1 MLTLTPNQIEEVLEI
16 IQTHQ
21 LKFISN
27 YVGMDMLSNSEIK
40 QLGKAGID
48 VKSLPA
54 ISIVENAFKFGIL
67 SAALEEGISKKL
79 TYNQFKDFLK
89 ETDTLKLTSQE
100 DYALN
105 QVKTRAYSD
114 IKGLGNKIGTK
125 FQTLL
130 IEQNQAK
137 REEYEKIIKDTS
149 AKTIITKQSITQMVS
164 ELGTQTADWSRD
176 FGRISDFILHSAF
189 DTGRAEKIL
198 EEYGEDAEV
207 YKDVYPH
214 ACKHCIRLY
223 TTGGVGSEPLTFKV
237 KDLLKNGT
245 NIGKKTEDWL
255 PVIGS
260 THPHC
265 RCTIRRVPQGYSW
278 SNEKGMYSIP
288 TKERKVER
296 QSKVII
302 KFGDKTIRA

>member
-1 MLTLTPNQIEEVLEI
+1 MLFLTPNQIEEVLEI

-27 YVGMDMLSNSEIK
+27 YVGADTLSNSEIK
-40 QLGKAGID
+40 QLEKAGID

-89 ETDTLKLTSQE
+89 QTETLKLTSQE
-100 DYALN
+100 DFALE

-137 REEYEKIIKDTS
+137 RDEYEKIIKETS
-149 AKTIITKQSITQMVS
+149 KKTIITKQSITQMVS
-164 ELGTQTADWSRD
+164 ELGTQTEDWSRD

-198 EEYGEDAEV
+198 EEYGEDSEV

-223 TTGGVGSEPLTFKV
+223 TTAGVGSEPIIFKV
-237 KDLLKNGT
+237 KELLLNGT
-245 NIGKKTEDWL
+245 NIGKKVEDWL

-265 RCTIRRVPQGYSW
+265 RCTVRRVPQGYSW
-278 SNEKGMYSIP
+278 SNETGMFSIP

-296 QSKVII
+296 KSKVII
-302 KFGDKTIRA
+302 KFGDKIIRA